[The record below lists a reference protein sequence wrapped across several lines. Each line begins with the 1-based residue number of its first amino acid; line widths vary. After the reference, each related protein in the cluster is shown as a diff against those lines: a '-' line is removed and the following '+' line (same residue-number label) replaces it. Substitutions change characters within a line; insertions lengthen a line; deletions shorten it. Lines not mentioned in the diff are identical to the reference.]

1 MKSQNIRILKWD
13 IFEGYP
19 IKTGI
24 TTRQGGVSNPPY
36 SSFNLATH
44 TGDSLSNVDKNRTI
58 LMSYLHSDKKNYCSA
73 TQVHSD
79 SIIQIDKNNMYDKEL
94 ICDGLITNNLDP
106 VLNIFVADCVPI
118 VIYDKKNKV
127 GGLCHCG
134 WKGTIKKLLLK
145 MIKQME
151 NDFNSNTNDILI
163 GIGPSIGSCCY
174 NVSKDLY
181 FKFLPIGNEGYV
193 KNDKY
198 YLDLKEINKNQALE
212 YGILEE
218 NLEIMKYCTSC
229 SNDMFYSYRKEGEP
243 SGRFSCYLKITS

>member
-1 MKSQNIRILKWD
+1 MKSQNIKILKWD
-13 IFEGYP
+13 LFEGYP
-19 IKTGI
+19 IKTGV
-24 TTRQGGVSNPPY
+24 TTRQGGVSKAPY

-44 TGDSLSNVDKNRTI
+44 TGDSLINVEKNRDI
-58 LMSYLHSDKKNYCSA
+58 LMSYLHSEKINYCSA

-79 SIIQIDKNNMYDKEL
+79 SIIKIDKNNMYNKEL
-94 ICDGLITNNLDP
+94 ICDGLITNKFGP

-118 VIYDKKNKV
+118 VIYDKVNKV

-134 WKGTIKKLLLK
+134 WKGTKKKLLIK
-145 MIKQME
+145 MIKLME
-151 NDFNSNTNDILI
+151 NDFNSNSKDLLI

-181 FKFLPIGNEGYV
+181 FQFLPKDNEGYI
-193 KNDKY
+193 KDDIY
-198 YLDLKEINKNQALE
+198 YLNLKEINKNQALD

-218 NLEIMKYCTSC
+218 NLEVMNYCTSC